1 MAVLNEKKK
10 NNLFLELDNG
20 SVERL
25 HKKINKYVYYS
36 DAKLKI
42 AYKLELIKIP
52 IRNFI
57 DKNGGFIKALMS
69 IRLKQVKLFIKSLIK

>member
-1 MAVLNEKKK
+1 MEFC
-10 NNLFLELDNG
+10 LFLELDNG

-36 DAKLKI
+36 DTKLKI

-69 IRLKQVKLFIKSLIK
+69 IKMKQISLLKKILMKL

>member
-1 MAVLNEKKK
+1 MEVFIKKK
-10 NNLFLELDNG
+10 NSLFLELDNG
-20 SVERL
+20 SVEKL

-36 DAKLKI
+36 DTKLKI

-69 IRLKQVKLFIKSLIK
+69 IKMKQISLLKKILMKL